1 MISLNCPLLLQD
13 RALLDHAFYITI
25 VPCILLIENK
35 IKMMNAQIF
44 IMARNVSFLFSSKN
58 LIKEMEKDL
67 KDKEIEKI
75 LILQRYLINKLNYER
90 LGLLIVIF
98 L

>member
-58 LIKEMEKDL
+58 LIKKMEKDL

-75 LILQRYLINKLNYER
+75 LILQIFNKQIEL
-90 LGLLIVIF
+90 
-98 L
+98 

>member
-1 MISLNCPLLLQD
+1 
-13 RALLDHAFYITI
+13 
-25 VPCILLIENK
+25 
-35 IKMMNAQIF
+35 MMNAQIF

-75 LILQRYLINKLNYER
+75 LILQIFNKQIEL
-90 LGLLIVIF
+90 
-98 L
+98 